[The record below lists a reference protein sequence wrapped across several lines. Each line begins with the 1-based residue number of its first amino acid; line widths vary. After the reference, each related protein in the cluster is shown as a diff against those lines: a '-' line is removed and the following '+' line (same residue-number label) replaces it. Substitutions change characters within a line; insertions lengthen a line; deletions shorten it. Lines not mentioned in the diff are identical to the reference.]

1 MERGPYNNANAAF
14 FRCLQSQ
21 RDVRMMMKRLLV
33 TGLSGDHVHGLQTI
47 PLGLLNS
54 SVIRQHDCKTPDSAD
69 KLHTG
74 YQKMTCQYQRIKLS
88 YIKKQLFT
96 VGVLEMFARK

>member
-1 MERGPYNNANAAF
+1 MAENSILMTELFLKMQRDPQDIAKSPI
-14 FRCLQSQ
+14 FRCLRSR

-54 SVIRQHDCKTPDSAD
+54 CVIREHDCKTPDSAD

-74 YQKMTCQYQRIKLS
+74 Y
-88 YIKKQLFT
+88 
-96 VGVLEMFARK
+96 